1 MSRPTSDRPTQH
13 EKLAD
18 LPENDRHRLLAS
30 ERRRLALSVLS
41 ERSSPVA
48 LEELADE
55 IARRERDLDENDAES
70 VRRVR
75 TTLHH
80 VHLPKLADRDFLQYD
95 TRSNWIVP

>member
-1 MSRPTSDRPTQH
+1 MSRPTSDRPNQH

-18 LPENDRHRLLAS
+18 LSESDRHRLLAS

-55 IARRERDLDENDAES
+55 IARRETDLDENDAES
-70 VRRVR
+70 VKRVR

-80 VHLPKLADRDFLQYD
+80 VHLPKMSDRDLLEYD